1 MLSRGLRKMTLA
13 GSQAERMHRQ
23 GYGMLLVMTCLLSG
37 TGCRS
42 TSISDASQPPSKVAI
57 ATSEQATSEK
67 ATAEESASENATAEE
82 SASEESASEVSATY
96 PVAPFEEEVLYQLL
110 VAEVAGHRHNYQQ
123 ALQHYV
129 AVTRATMDPNVAAR
143 ATSLALYMQE
153 LDVALETA
161 MIWAATD
168 PAHFDIR
175 HFERLVRHSST
186 PSQKQSLLEGL
197 SRVLAQQPEAPDLL
211 FFKAALLTQT
221 GAYEESLA
229 LAGQLLEA
237 SDQRR
242 LFVLQVSNL
251 KHLGR
256 QEDARSLLETTL
268 QARPEDSW
276 LLLTLARL
284 LHEEGELDAA
294 REQYLLAL
302 EGAGNDGDILLALA
316 LLAIEEAQDED
327 AKRHLQR
334 LLRWEHRQ
342 EEAHYY
348 LGVIAERQSDSATA
362 LAAYKQVRQ
371 SRVFPLAQARIASLL
386 AADNQLPGAR
396 AHLAQVAREHPE
408 LYIRMTILEAQLL
421 AAQALEQ
428 QLLVAPTL
436 EKPTLEKPTLKQPV
450 PEPQA
455 LEPQALEPQTLEQ
468 QALEQEVFQLLDR
481 ALKKT
486 AGQVPQQVE
495 LLYIR
500 AMLEQ
505 RFGHLDIFETNLRQL
520 LALEPAHAEALNALG
535 YTLTDQTERHAEALL
550 LIEQALAL
558 KPEEAAFIDSLG
570 WVQYRLQNYDVAVQ
584 HLRQAYA
591 LFPNDEIAAHLGE
604 VLWTIGAQTEAKA
617 IWDKALEMSPE
628 SEILRAVIQRFLA
641 P

>member
-1 MLSRGLRKMTLA
+1 MTLA
-13 GSQAERMHRQ
+13 CSQAERMHRQ

-42 TSISDASQPPSKVAI
+42 TAISDASQPPSKVAI
-57 ATSEQATSEK
+57 ATSEQAASEK
-67 ATAEESASENATAEE
+67 ATAEKATAEE
-82 SASEESASEVSATY
+82 SASEESASEEPASEESATY

-123 ALQHYV
+123 ALQQYV

-242 LFVLQVSNL
+242 LFALQVSNL

-342 EEAHYY
+342 AEAHYY
-348 LGVIAERQSDSATA
+348 LGVIAERQSDQATA

-421 AAQALEQ
+421 AAQLLVVQEAEQPALEQ
-428 QLLVAPTL
+428 P
-436 EKPTLEKPTLKQPV
+436 
-450 PEPQA
+450 
-455 LEPQALEPQTLEQ
+455 
-468 QALEQEVFQLLDR
+468 ALEQEVFQLLDR
-481 ALKKT
+481 ALEKT

>member
-1 MLSRGLRKMTLA
+1 MTLA
-13 GSQAERMHRQ
+13 CSQAERMHRQ

-42 TSISDASQPPSKVAI
+42 TAISDASQPPSKVAI
-57 ATSEQATSEK
+57 ATSEQAASEQAASEK
-67 ATAEESASENATAEE
+67 ATAEE

-129 AVTRATMDPNVAAR
+129 AVTRATRDPGVAAR

-153 LDVALETA
+153 LDAALETA

-168 PAHFDIR
+168 PAHFDIL

-197 SRVLAQQPEAPDLL
+197 SRVLAQKPEAPDLL

-436 EKPTLEKPTLKQPV
+436 EKPTLKQPV

-455 LEPQALEPQTLEQ
+455 LEPQALEPQALEQQTLEQ
-468 QALEQEVFQLLDR
+468 QALEQEALEQEALEQEVFQLLDR
-481 ALKKT
+481 ALEKT

>member
-1 MLSRGLRKMTLA
+1 MTLA
-13 GSQAERMHRQ
+13 CSQAERMHRQ

-42 TSISDASQPPSKVAI
+42 TAISDASQPPSKVAI
-57 ATSEQATSEK
+57 ATSEHATSEGATSEK
-67 ATAEESASENATAEE
+67 AVSENATAEV
-82 SASEESASEVSATY
+82 SASEVSATY

-123 ALQHYV
+123 ALQQYV
-129 AVTRATMDPNVAAR
+129 AVTRATRDPNVAAR

-436 EKPTLEKPTLKQPV
+436 EKPTLE
-450 PEPQA
+450 
-455 LEPQALEPQTLEQ
+455 
-468 QALEQEVFQLLDR
+468 QEVFQLLDR
-481 ALKKT
+481 ALEKT

-520 LALEPAHAEALNALG
+520 LALEPTHAEALNALG